1 MSINES
7 SNDEPLFAAIEK
19 KTYEEPGFRYEQIF
33 VTSAL
38 TCGKMTDGT
47 QGQCMTNPKVS

>member
-7 SNDEPLFAAIEK
+7 SDDEPLFAAIEK
-19 KTYEEPGFRYEQIF
+19 KTYEKPGFRYEQIF

-47 QGQCMTNPKVS
+47 QSQCMMNPKVS

>member
-7 SNDEPLFAAIEK
+7 SKDEPLFAANEK
-19 KTYEEPGFRYEQIF
+19 KTYEKPGFRYEQIF

-47 QGQCMTNPKVS
+47 QSQCMMNPKVS

>member
-1 MSINES
+1 MSTNES
-7 SNDEPLFAAIEK
+7 SNDEPLFAAEK
-19 KTYEEPGFRYEQIF
+19 KIYEKPGFRYEQIF